1 MNSETE
7 NEADAGNEAEAENDP
22 DDVSM
27 YSETNSEST
36 KGENG
41 ALIELM
47 EEQIYDQNIQIQ
59 ELKKQIE
66 NLKSLLISR
75 FPDYL
80 NAVLKF
86 V

>member
-1 MNSETE
+1 MDSEE
-7 NEADAGNEAEAENDP
+7 RSN
-22 DDVSM
+22 VSM

-36 KGENG
+36 HGEVG
-41 ALIELM
+41 ALVELM

-66 NLKSLLISR
+66 YLKSILISQL
-75 FPDYL
+75 PDYL
-80 NAVLKF
+80 NAVLKY